1 VDTLKLTSLKVDYDA
16 ADRKAIWRCY
26 FHVLFRSRKLFFL
39 FGPPVLAL
47 FIGPLVDK
55 PAAGLL
61 FAIAWLGAHF
71 LPLSLDIDKTCSSP
85 RLYSLSLSETGMLEG
100 TPEGE
105 NKHAWLEVKEIEY
118 KAGDIYFYM
127 PKEVIF
133 VPRHAFQTES
143 AKEKEAVLSRARAY
157 YEGAQ
162 GLLARSR
169 Q

>member
-1 VDTLKLTSLKVDYDA
+1 MSSLKVDYDA

-85 RLYSLSLSETGMLEG
+85 RLYSLSLRDTDLLEG

-105 NKHAWLEVKEIEY
+105 NRHAWPEVKEIEY
-118 KAGDIYFYM
+118 RGGDIYFYL

-133 VPRHAFQTES
+133 VPRHAFRTENS
-143 AKEKEAVLSRARAY
+143 KEKKDV
-157 YEGAQ
+157 
-162 GLLARSR
+162 LARSKSFFESAQSLLAVSR
-169 Q
+169 EK